1 MNEAISTTSSILID
15 KLADW
20 LMTQALENA
29 TLEEIVGGCCE
40 RLSASGLPLARGHL
54 SFSMLH
60 PLYRAMGFT
69 WRRGEGIEVEGY
81 RHVSEGDT
89 DLFLKSPYYYLLTN
103 NLDHLRCNL
112 ESAQQLE
119 FPIFEDL
126 KEQGLTDYLGFISSF
141 HKDKQQG
148 MLGSWSTDRPGG
160 FRESEI
166 AALLRIQKRLAVA
179 CKTAVQ
185 GSLARNMLETYL
197 GGDAGQRVLSGQVR
211 RGDGETTRA
220 AIIMADIRNSTVMA
234 ETLGRQ
240 GYIDA
245 LNQFFDNV
253 GSAFV
258 DAGGEILS
266 FVGDGFLAVFPCG
279 RNKSDSNNA
288 CELAYGAAREA
299 LTRMEL
305 ANGERVAS
313 GEDKI
318 DFGIGLHIGNVMFGN
333 VGLEDRLAFSAF
345 GATVNEAS
353 RLESLTKKY
362 HTPLIASQDF
372 RYYTDDD
379 VWTELGQETLRGIN
393 EPITVYSPA
402 DYQTCSKAV
411 KIEPRRKQQ
420 GYSAAENV
428 VLLHRD
434 SPKKAS

>member
-29 TLEEIVGGCCE
+29 TLEEIVAGCCE

-69 WRRGEGIEVEGY
+69 WRRGKGIEVEGY

-89 DLFLKSPYYYLLTN
+89 DQFVKSPYYYLLTN
-103 NLDHLRCNL
+103 NLDHLRCHL
-112 ESAQQLE
+112 ESAQRLE
-119 FPIFEDL
+119 FPIHEDL
-126 KEQGLTDYLGFISSF
+126 KAEGLSDYLAFISPF
-141 HKDKQQG
+141 HKDQPQG
-148 MLGSWSTDRPGG
+148 MIGSWSTDRAGG

-166 AALLRIQKRLAVA
+166 SALLRIQMRLAVA

-197 GGDAGQRVLSGQVR
+197 GGDAGKRVLSGQVR

-240 GYIDA
+240 GYINA
-245 LNQFFDNV
+245 LNLFFDNV
-253 GSAFV
+253 GSAFA

-279 RNKSDSNNA
+279 RNKTDSTKA
-288 CELAYGAAREA
+288 CEQAYGAAREA
-299 LTRMEL
+299 LVRMEQ
-305 ANGERVAS
+305 ANIERETS
-313 GEDKI
+313 GEERIK
-318 DFGIGLHIGNVMFGN
+318 FGIGLHIGNVMFGN

-345 GATVNEAS
+345 GSTVNEAS
-353 RLESLTKKY
+353 RLEALTKKY
-362 HTPLIASQDF
+362 HTPLIASEDF
-372 RYYTDDD
+372 KYYTDTED
-379 VWTELGQETLRGIN
+379 WTELGQETLRGIN
-393 EPITVYSPA
+393 EPLTVYSPT
-402 DYQTCSKAV
+402 DYQTCSKTI
-411 KIEPRRKQQ
+411 KIKPRHKNL

-428 VLLHRD
+428 VLLHRG

>member
-1 MNEAISTTSSILID
+1 MSEEISTTPSILID

-20 LMTQALENA
+20 LMTQALEN
-29 TLEEIVGGCCE
+29 TSLEDIVGGCCE
-40 RLSASGLPLARGHL
+40 RLSASGLPLARAHL

-69 WRRGEGIEVEGY
+69 WRRGEGISVEGY

-89 DLFLKSPYYYLLTN
+89 DQFLKSPYYYLLTN
-103 NLDHLRCNL
+103 DLDHLRCHL
-112 ESAQQLE
+112 ESAQRLE
-119 FPIFEDL
+119 FPILEDL
-126 KEQGLTDYLGFISSF
+126 KAEGLTDYLGFISAF
-141 HKDKQQG
+141 HKDQPQG
-148 MLGSWSTDRPGG
+148 MIGSWSTDRPGG
-160 FRESEI
+160 YRESEI
-166 AALLRIQKRLAVA
+166 AALLRVQKRLAVA

-197 GGDAGQRVLSGQVR
+197 GGDAGARVLSGQVR

-240 GYIDA
+240 GYISA
-245 LNQFFDNV
+245 LNLFFDNV

-258 DAGGEILS
+258 DSGGEILS

-279 RNKSDSNNA
+279 RNKADSTKA
-288 CELAYGAAREA
+288 CERAYGAAREA
-299 LTRMEL
+299 LTRMAA
-305 ANGERVAS
+305 ANADRVAS
-313 GEDKI
+313 GEEKI

-362 HTPLIASQDF
+362 RTPVVASGDF
-372 RYYTDDD
+372 KYYSDDD
-379 VWTELGQETLRGIN
+379 EWTELGKETLRGIN
-393 EPITVYSPA
+393 EPLTVYSPA
-402 DYQTCSKAV
+402 DYQTCSKTI
-411 KIEPRRKQQ
+411 KIEPRAKQQ